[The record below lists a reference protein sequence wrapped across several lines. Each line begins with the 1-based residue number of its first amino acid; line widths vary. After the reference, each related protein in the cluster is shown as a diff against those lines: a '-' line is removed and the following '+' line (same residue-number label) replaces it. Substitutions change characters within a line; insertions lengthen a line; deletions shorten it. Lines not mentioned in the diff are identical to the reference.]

1 MTNFSFEQSGV
12 EKKRKFFRIYSTV
25 PRDQH
30 TTVNEEAQNTFLL
43 LTRAALTTNTI
54 LILTL

>member
-1 MTNFSFEQSGV
+1 VTNFSFEQSGV

-30 TTVNEEAQNTFLL
+30 TTVNEEAQNAFL

>member
-1 MTNFSFEQSGV
+1 MHLNTKSEL
-12 EKKRKFFRIYSTV
+12 KKREIFQNLLNCPTRT
-25 PRDQH
+25 P
-30 TTVNEEAQNTFLL
+30 TVNEEAQNAFL

>member
-12 EKKRKFFRIYSTV
+12 EKKRKFFRINSKLSHETN
-25 PRDQH
+25 

-54 LILTL
+54 LLLTL